1 MGEIP
6 RKLLKGHSGEAVR
19 REFIHWNENS
29 ARLDQTTC
37 SNGLEKKW
45 AEKTVNCLMITF
57 GQARKRFWAAREELD
72 LVLK

>member
-1 MGEIP
+1 MFQWPG
-6 RKLLKGHSGEAVR
+6 
-19 REFIHWNENS
+19 
-29 ARLDQTTC
+29 
-37 SNGLEKKW
+37 KKW